1 MKIVRRPRRLV
12 LSTAVAAAL
21 ALTASGCAYFNDTQT
36 HEFYQ
41 AADGV
46 NVNPTGVG
54 VRNAIVVVDESGT
67 GHLVTTVVNQTDED
81 ATARLAATVDGSTVI
96 DAQVP
101 VPAGETVPV
110 GGEGEQQVTA
120 TDLGVEAGDMMELTI
135 SAPGQDDAS
144 SPLPVTDTSLEY
156 YRSVGSDGGEG

>member
-12 LSTAVAAAL
+12 LSTVAAAL

-54 VRNAIVVVDESGT
+54 VRNAIVVVDETGT
-67 GHLVTTVVNQTDED
+67 GHLVTTVVNQTGED
-81 ATARLAATVDGSTVI
+81 ATARLVATVDGSTVI

-101 VPAGETVPV
+101 VSAGGTVPV

-120 TDLGVEAGDMMELTI
+120 TDLGVKPGDMMELTV

-156 YRSVGSDGGEG
+156 YRSIGSDGGEG